1 MLSSKAVAIPP
12 SEVPSADIMQNILR
26 STFLEEQL

>member
-12 SEVPSADIMQNILR
+12 SEVPSVDIMQNILR
-26 STFLEEQL
+26 STFLEEQE